1 MKEFNRKR
9 YEMGWRIRKRRK
21 RCDLWQEALVEKL
34 GGVTGDGF
42 PYRGRGYEDGCGN
55 AGASVCHTTGDFKC
69 DRWGNR

>member
-34 GGVTGDGF
+34 G
-42 PYRGRGYEDGCGN
+42 RLSEN
-55 AGASVCHTTGDFKC
+55 
-69 DRWGNR
+69 